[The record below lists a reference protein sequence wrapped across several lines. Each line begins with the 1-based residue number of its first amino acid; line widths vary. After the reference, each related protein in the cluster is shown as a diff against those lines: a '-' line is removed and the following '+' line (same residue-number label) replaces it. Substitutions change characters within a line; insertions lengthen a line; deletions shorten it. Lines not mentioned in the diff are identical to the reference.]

1 MNKRIALIIFAL
13 LLTPSLLSPV
23 LAAGEIKATDTA
35 SRTLYAVIENASG
48 QAWNGTAFATY
59 ADASWTTYAVSVPEQ
74 GTSQQYV
81 GSMPAGITTAARYS
95 VIIYERQGA
104 SPAVTDPVV
113 GQGILDW
120 TGTALASEGV
130 NTNTLTTVNT
140 TTGTINTTT
149 TGTNTL
155 ATGIKAKTDLVAT
168 NAMDSPNEVTSQG
181 QAGTIANHQMGRFRY
196 TPATHVLQLYLDDG
210 TTLFGS
216 ALTLTLDGSNNIL
229 QR

>member
-1 MNKRIALIIFAL
+1 MNKRIALMIFAL

-140 TTGTINTTT
+140 TTTS
-149 TGTNTL
+149 TNAL
-155 ATGIKAKTDLVAT
+155 ATGINTQI
-168 NAMDSPNEVTSQG
+168 S
-181 QAGTIANHQMGRFRY
+181 TIANHQMGRFRY
-196 TPATHVLQLYLDDG
+196 TPSTHVLQLYLDDG